1 MLSTKAKVVTVNIL
15 NNINDD
21 IKETESKLLS
31 ITEKLVIDAQEE
43 SISTN
48 IINSVF

>member
-15 NNINDD
+15 SNFNDD
-21 IKETESKLLS
+21 IKETESKLSS
-31 ITEKLVIDAQEE
+31 ITEKLVVDAQEE

-48 IINSVF
+48 IMNLVF

>member
-21 IKETESKLLS
+21 IEETESKLLS
-31 ITEKLVIDAQEE
+31 ITEKLVVDAQEE

-48 IINSVF
+48 IMNLVF